1 MLASLF
7 LCENLQDFQKI
18 SGFQIFQIIAN
29 KSNFDEKLI
38 PVFGT
43 QKKVNLRKSS

>member
-7 LCENLQDFQKI
+7 FCNNLQDFQEI
-18 SGFQIFQIIAN
+18 FGFEIFQIIVN
-29 KSNFDEKLI
+29 NLNFDEKLI
-38 PVFGT
+38 PLFGA